1 MKRLE
6 ANSKNTTLKHFKS
19 CKKEFYIYI
28 YIERERERVYHILW
42 GENNKYRIKDNE
54 KNI

>member
-19 CKKEFYIYI
+19 CKKELYI
-28 YIERERERVYHILW
+28 YIEREREYHILW